1 MATRRYR
8 TNQIKHIPKHKKARL
23 RKNRKGFRQAVFRD
37 YDKNGVAFRV
47 TTLTIF
53 GGSLFIT
60 VTSMLFEIW
69 RG

>member
-1 MATRRYR
+1 M
-8 TNQIKHIPKHKKARL
+8 TNELINNIEQTSLVLLFFTSLLIGI
-23 RKNRKGFRQAVFRD
+23 FRD
-37 YDKNGVAFRV
+37 YDKNSVIFRV

-69 RG
+69 RV